1 MNRAKKIAEAMMPRI
16 EGYIDNLIEWQ
27 IESELTNKTIDHKE
41 IPDLEKSIRNNL
53 GGPLLRSMLK

>member
-1 MNRAKKIAEAMMPRI
+1 MDRAKKIAEAMLPKI
-16 EGYIDNLIEWQ
+16 EGYIENLIEWQ

-41 IPDLEKSIRNNL
+41 IPNLEKSIRNNL

>member
-1 MNRAKKIAEAMMPRI
+1 MMPRI

-41 IPDLEKSIRNNL
+41 IPDLEKSIRNKL
-53 GGPLLRSMLK
+53 VEIFFEK

>member
-1 MNRAKKIAEAMMPRI
+1 MDRAKKIAEAMMPRI

-41 IPDLEKSIRNNL
+41 IPDLEKSIRNKL
-53 GGPLLRSMLK
+53 VEIFFEK